1 MKTIKAFICSIALFA
16 MFAGTA
22 AQAKTEIQWWH
33 AFGGRLGELLDAQ
46 VNKFNAS
53 QDKYTVVHTRK
64 GNYSETLNAGIAA
77 FRAKQHP
84 NLIMVFEVGTA
95 SLMAAKGAYVPMYQ
109 LMKDTKVSFKPNN
122 YIGPVK
128 GYYTTTDGK
137 MLSLPYNASTPV
149 LWINKDLMK
158 KAGLDPEM
166 DLSTWKQVG
175 NALDAAK
182 LKVSIVV

>member
-1 MKTIKAFICSIALFA
+1 MRKIKAIICSVALFA

-33 AFGGRLGELLDAQ
+33 AFGGRLGELLDEQ

-84 NLIMVFEVGTA
+84 NLLMVFEVGTA
-95 SLMAAKGAYVPMYQ
+95 SLMAAEGAYVPMHQ
-109 LMKDTKVSFKPNN
+109 LMKDAKQKFNPKGFVS
-122 YIGPVK
+122 
-128 GYYTTTDGK
+128 
-137 MLSLPYNASTPV
+137 A
-149 LWINKDLMK
+149 
-158 KAGLDPEM
+158 
-166 DLSTWKQVG
+166 
-175 NALDAAK
+175 
-182 LKVSIVV
+182 VSG

>member
-33 AFGGRLGELLDAQ
+33 AFGGRLGELLDEQ

-84 NLIMVFEVGTA
+84 NLINGV
-95 SLMAAKGAYVPMYQ
+95 
-109 LMKDTKVSFKPNN
+109 
-122 YIGPVK
+122 
-128 GYYTTTDGK
+128 
-137 MLSLPYNASTPV
+137 
-149 LWINKDLMK
+149 
-158 KAGLDPEM
+158 
-166 DLSTWKQVG
+166 
-175 NALDAAK
+175 
-182 LKVSIVV
+182 

>member
-33 AFGGRLGELLDAQ
+33 AFGGRLGELLDEQ

-77 FRAKQHP
+77 FRAEQHP
-84 NLIMVFEVGTA
+84 NLIMVFRSRNSKLNGSKR
-95 SLMAAKGAYVPMYQ
+95 SLCSNVPTYER
-109 LMKDTKVSFKPNN
+109 
-122 YIGPVK
+122 Y
-128 GYYTTTDGK
+128 
-137 MLSLPYNASTPV
+137 
-149 LWINKDLMK
+149 
-158 KAGLDPEM
+158 
-166 DLSTWKQVG
+166 
-175 NALDAAK
+175 
-182 LKVSIVV
+182 

>member
-1 MKTIKAFICSIALFA
+1 MKTIKAIIASLALFA
-16 MFAGTA
+16 MFAGTS
-22 AQAKTEIQWWH
+22 AQAQVEIQWWH
-33 AFGGRLGELLDAQ
+33 AFGGRLGELLDEQ

-77 FRAKQHP
+77 FRAGQHP
-84 NLIMVFEVGTA
+84 NILMVFEVGTA

-109 LMKDTKVSFKPNN
+109 LMKDAGQRFNPSGFVSA
-122 YIGPVK
+122 VS

-137 MLSLPYNASTPV
+137 MLSMPYNSSTPV
-149 LWINKDLMK
+149 LWVNKDLMK

-166 DLSTWKQVG
+166 DLS
-175 NALDAAK
+175 LS
-182 LKVSIVV
+182 LIHI